1 MEQELTPKQIVEKDF
16 KQSMRGYNP
25 EEVDEFLDVIIR
37 DYDAFITEINY
48 LTEEN
53 QKLNNEINRLKER
66 NRGVEN
72 QTETESFDSGIERR
86 KTNEQQARVSNF
98 DMLKRISNLE
108 REVFGSKLNEENN

>member
-25 EEVDEFLDVIIR
+25 EEVDEFLDAIIR

-53 QKLNNEINRLKER
+53 QKLNSEINRLKER
-66 NRGVEN
+66 NRDIESGVE
-72 QTETESFDSGIERR
+72 TGTSESSESYSER
-86 KTNEQQARVSNF
+86 NEQARVSNF

-108 REVFGSKLNEENN
+108 REVFGSKLNEESN

>member
-1 MEQELTPKQIVEKDF
+1 MSELTPKQIVEKDF

-37 DYDAFITEINY
+37 DYDAFITEVNY

-53 QKLNNEINRLKER
+53 QKLNSEINRLKEI
-66 NRGVEN
+66 NRSLDIDEREKGNTEN
-72 QTETESFDSGIERR
+72 HITDRGTGES
-86 KTNEQQARVSNF
+86 ARVSNF

-108 REVFGSKLNEENN
+108 REVFGSKLNEDNN

>member
-25 EEVDEFLDVIIR
+25 EEVDVFLDIIIR

-48 LTEEN
+48 LKEEN
-53 QKLNNEINRLKER
+53 QKLNSEMNRIKEK
-66 NRGVEN
+66 NRDFEN
-72 QTETESFDSGIERR
+72 QVETGVSDSGIERR
-86 KTNEQQARVSNF
+86 KTDEQARVSNF

-108 REVFGSKLNEENN
+108 REVFGSKLNEDNN